1 MNLCPQC
8 RIWVVCPEDI
18 HCAWCGHRLISVEAR
33 LPQSVFLRGELPPPL
48 DLELKNRS
56 EGAAITVQRVEAS
69 EPWIRLDA
77 GAAHLPFTLGPGST
91 AAVTVRLETASLHDD
106 YYSGSIVI
114 QSSVGEERVMVELT
128 PAPELA
134 ITSFSSDTF
143 RNPCRFDILLDNRN
157 LERNILRLELKRGV
171 VTIVNLSTDQPGW
184 AKIRPAAG
192 PRLPYVM
199 DARRQQ
205 WLEVM
210 IDIDEAYLIGTAST
224 YPFERTFNLVLECAN
239 FTHQEPVT
247 VTCWRPPFLWIW
259 EDGKTAVDAYEGQPS
274 ELTLTVQN
282 SMPGKP
288 EGAVGRAPLEISR
301 VEVMDAAGHP
311 CEWLEPLEPA
321 ADIIRV
327 EGGQKRQ
334 IRYGFL
340 PQAGMQNPGLGE
352 HTVTFVLTTNL
363 PEVTRR
369 LSLEVRV
376 LPVQAFEG
384 ILAIDFG
391 TSNTC
396 CALLPDGL
404 QEYHL
409 VRVDDPHHNA
419 NPTTTPT
426 VIHYKDGDENQP
438 QTEIGAGIDALPL
451 SARMLRSTARSLKRL
466 LGEKHPLP
474 IRFYGS
480 DAMVRYLPKQVVTH
494 YLEHVRKMA
503 ERDYRGAYFHR
514 IVLTHPSGFKL
525 NQILELE
532 EAVRQAFGADAQIQ
546 TLAEPVAAALG
557 FITSEE
563 ALKKDHYALG
573 VLDFGGGTT
582 DLSIIE
588 VDNRRQTGF
597 LEIHPRQKMFTG
609 RWFGGEDVTRFV
621 FQAGVKRCREILE
634 ADRKTGRLL
643 VDPEHLEDGNMVQT
657 AIQNRGRLLQWAELT
672 KLLLLEYG
680 DNYGT
685 HMPVRP
691 DLFPLHLALWE
702 DNRTVEVTF
711 PHDRIT
717 PKRKELDDFLR
728 AELEHTADDIQG
740 LMTKSK
746 TPGLDFIRLSGKSSR
761 IPLVE
766 EVLKRRFP
774 NAGIRRAAEP
784 KECVVEG
791 ACIPGKFKR
800 AARIR
805 LVLEEAEFVQ
815 TTSRIGYEEVVA
827 GGRTKF
833 CELINQGT
841 PVPEGGI
848 SRSIEDFPLLADSRI
863 DLLENASAI
872 ENTIQGNPAITHICT
887 FMLNPGHGLRRN
899 EVLPTRLVLHLSS
912 DFQPALTAY
921 AEGREPL
928 SFVIAKAGATLNQ
941 GAA

>member
-56 EGAAITVQRVEAS
+56 EGAVITVERVEAS

-77 GAAHLPFTLGPGST
+77 GAAHLPLTIGPGST
-91 AAVTVRLETASLHDD
+91 AAVTVRLETAGLRDD
-106 YYSGSIVI
+106 YYSGAISI
-114 QSSVGEERVMVELT
+114 QSSVGEERVVVELT

-134 ITSFSSDTF
+134 VTAFSSDTF
-143 RNPCRFDILLDNRN
+143 RSPCQFEILLDGRN

-171 VTIVNLSTDQPGW
+171 VTLVDLSTDQPDW
-184 AKIRPAAG
+184 ATVRFPAG
-192 PRLPYVM
+192 FRLPYVM

-210 IDIDEAYLIGTAST
+210 IAIDEAHLADTATT
-224 YPFERTFNLVLECAN
+224 YPFERAFHLVVECAD
-239 FTHQEPVT
+239 FTHKEPVT
-247 VTCWRPPFLWIW
+247 VRCWRPPFLWIW
-259 EDGKTAVDAYEGQPS
+259 EDGKTVVDAYEGQPS
-274 ELTLTVQN
+274 ELTLTIQN

-288 EGAVGRAPLEISR
+288 EEGAGRAPLEISR
-301 VEVMDAAGHP
+301 IEVMDAAGQP
-311 CEWLEPLEPA
+311 CDWLEPLEPA
-321 ADIIRV
+321 TDVIRV
-327 EGGQKRQ
+327 EGGRNRQ
-334 IRYGFL
+334 IRYRFL
-340 PQAGMQNPGLGE
+340 PQVDIQNPGLGE
-352 HTVTFVLTTNL
+352 HRVTFVLTTNL

-376 LPVQAFEG
+376 LPVRAYEG

-396 CALLPDGL
+396 CALLADGQ

-409 VRVDDPHHNA
+409 VRVDDPHHNT

-426 VIHYKDGDENQP
+426 VIHYKDGDEQQP
-438 QTEIGAGIDALPL
+438 RTEIGAGIDALPL
-451 SARMLRSTARSLKRL
+451 SSRMLRSTARSLKRL
-466 LGEKHPLP
+466 LGDSRPLP
-474 IRFYGS
+474 IRFYDS
-480 DAMVRYLPKQVVTH
+480 DTMVRYLPKQVVTH
-494 YLEHVRKMA
+494 YLQHIRKAA
-503 ERDYRGAYFHR
+503 ERDQRGVYFHR

-563 ALKKDHYALG
+563 ALKKDHYTLG

-597 LEIHPRQKMFTG
+597 LEIHPRQKIFTG
-609 RWFGGEDVTRFV
+609 RWFGGEDVTDFV
-621 FQAGVKRCREILE
+621 FEAGVKRCHEILA
-634 ADRKTGRLL
+634 ADRKAGRLL
-643 VDPEHLEDGNMVQT
+643 ADPEHLEDGNMVQT
-657 AIQNRGRLLQWAELT
+657 AIQNRGRLFQWAELT

-680 DNYGT
+680 DNYAT

-691 DLFPLHLALWE
+691 DLFPLHLTLWE
-702 DNRTVEVTF
+702 DNRAVEYTF

-717 PKRKELDDFLR
+717 PKRKELDEYLK
-728 AELEHTADDIQG
+728 AGLEHTADDMQG
-740 LMTKSK
+740 LLAKSK
-746 TPGLDFIRLSGKSSR
+746 TAGLDFIRLSGKSSR

-827 GGRTKF
+827 GGRTEF
-833 CELINQGT
+833 RELVNQGT
-841 PVPEGGI
+841 PVPDDGI
-848 SRSIEDFPLLADSRI
+848 SMSIEDFPLLADSRI

-872 ENTIQGNPAITHICT
+872 ENSIQGNPAISHICT
-887 FMLNPGHGLRRN
+887 FVLLPGHGLRRN
-899 EVLPTRLVLHLSS
+899 EVVPHAWSSIFPMIFSLP
-912 DFQPALTAY
+912 
-921 AEGREPL
+921 
-928 SFVIAKAGATLNQ
+928 
-941 GAA
+941 